1 MVQSRRHLA
10 WDGDAVAAVLDRH
23 AGVVRAYFCGH
34 FHPGGYTVRDS
45 GVHHLTFTAI
55 LDALTPDGGPSNAWA
70 VATLGADAVDVE
82 GGGEQPS
89 YRLCWGGRK
98 PSPAAAAPDAPAATA
113 AADGAAAA
121 PVVATPAAGDGATNA

>member
-1 MVQSRRHLA
+1 M
-10 WDGDAVAAVLDRH
+10 
-23 AGVVRAYFCGH
+23 
-34 FHPGGYTVRDS
+34 RDS

-82 GGGEQPS
+82 GGGAQPS